1 MCFSLSLFNILFHLV
16 QSIIECIEAASLT
29 FKYTFLPFPW
39 PLSLYLPLTFVSPFL
54 SRSTGLCGSLF
65 ITFAL
70 INGTACSIN
79 LMSLKLSHQ
88 TSSLCG
94 CFHVVLTFTFSVC
107 HPHKSIHFPKMKTKW
122 EKKRNYYLFGVYS
135 PLSIISRLVI
145 LLTLFLFVFSI
156 FVLKRQEWNK
166 KNIFFF
172 EVISETGNDQTNGKK
187 TERAAEKKLYRRT
200 F

>member
-1 MCFSLSLFNILFHLV
+1 MLVSRCHITVWINNIGSVCFSLSLFNILFHLV

-94 CFHVVLTFTFSVC
+94 CFHVVLTSTFSVC

-122 EKKRNYYLFGVYS
+122 EKKRNYYLFGVCS
-135 PLSIISRLVI
+135 PLSIISRLALSFLHSC
-145 LLTLFLFVFSI
+145 LLAYSFNIISFRVFH
-156 FVLKRQEWNK
+156 FCA
-166 KNIFFF
+166 
-172 EVISETGNDQTNGKK
+172 ETTGMK
-187 TERAAEKKLYRRT
+187 
-200 F
+200 